1 MILIRGAYYAL
12 VLHIQT
18 SLNGYFLKFPT
29 GKIGH
34 VKVPGIQLSLPLREK
49 KNKRKSQPSYLDG
62 ASFWLVLLEALN
74 APAYTIG
81 FRASSD
87 LWPLGGLTPARVT
100 TQMRTV
106 YTDDRKDLLRGSHV
120 FPLEPVLTPSPWF
133 MRQTQVPSSW
143 WDTTTSAF
151 FATFFSWPMVLQTT
165 QNTCHRKLPRR
176 PHFLNPESLAFSAPE
191 GRGWDI
197 RGHLSSMRSA
207 SLTGSPLP
215 YLFPRRVWR
224 VWKYKRVEKIKGG
237 TDGRKEPVGC
247 GPAGQKASISQ
258 NNEIAWVTD
267 SSIKIYE
274 SSLQH

>member
-151 FATFFSWPMVLQTT
+151 
-165 QNTCHRKLPRR
+165 
-176 PHFLNPESLAFSAPE
+176 
-191 GRGWDI
+191 
-197 RGHLSSMRSA
+197 
-207 SLTGSPLP
+207 
-215 YLFPRRVWR
+215 
-224 VWKYKRVEKIKGG
+224 
-237 TDGRKEPVGC
+237 
-247 GPAGQKASISQ
+247 
-258 NNEIAWVTD
+258 
-267 SSIKIYE
+267 
-274 SSLQH
+274 LQHSSPDPWSSKRPRIPATENCPDGPIS